1 MSGKGETWRALSEI
15 TCQVSIFIILKVLTG
30 CERLLL
36 YKNAFIG
43 RACVLPHLSPPS
55 VPGCFDERPPASG
68 GLANFQPH
76 LALRSRSTR
85 SSINTR
91 RWSRISPAGSSNFPT
106 NKRRNLL
113 RYVANGRRRHTG
125 EAPVLLHGEEVLP
138 GDRGISDERPRELE
152 RRLRRRRRPVFVHG
166 TTRYKAFQGQHNV
179 KPFIF
184 QVFLLF
190 LNLFT
195 VRPRKVLTG
204 ARDILKTSSLQY
216 KTLVL
221 LPSARFPILKVQLFR
236 KNKKALVV
244 DLMIDSMPNLRNSL
258 FVQNASRS
266 VDPRVHQL
274 HLWVKQWLQV
284 CGLVGSIQGLFST
297 YHTALLVI
305 HFLQYIDHPDMK
317 PVLPLMLDHFP
328 RDLSPDTPFSDIYTL
343 GTSPASF
350 DPSSLESPN
359 KMSIGDLIVRFV
371 DFYNRTELS
380 EFELNI
386 PTGKNVRRKDD
397 EFQRIMMIDPYD
409 SRSVCAV
416 EQGVGRLS
424 EACQQT
430 YEMFS
435 AGRGFQVPFSFIRR

>member
-1 MSGKGETWRALSEI
+1 MLRRASTRFRWTREFSAAFGTPLPVDEILNKHAPMVKNLSSRVQQLSNKQKEEFTEWRTDVDDTL
-15 TCQVSIFIILKVLTG
+15 
-30 CERLLL
+30 ERLLSC
-36 YKNAFIG
+36 YTEKKF
-43 RACVLPHLSPPS
+43 
-55 VPGCFDERPPASG
+55 FPAIVGSAMS
-68 GLANFQPH
+68 GLANSKEGSDVDVVLYSSMEQH
-76 LALRSRSTR
+76 DIKRSRDSIM
-85 SSINTR
+85 SSP
-91 RWSRISPAGSSNFPT
+91 SYS
-106 NKRRNLL
+106 K
-113 RYVANGRRRHTG
+113 
-125 EAPVLLHGEEVLP
+125 
-138 GDRGISDERPRELE
+138 
-152 RRLRRRRRPVFVHG
+152 
-166 TTRYKAFQGQHNV
+166 
-179 KPFIF
+179 
-184 QVFLLF
+184 
-190 LNLFT
+190 
-195 VRPRKVLTG
+195 KVLTG